1 MFTLQE
7 LKSICS
13 KKLEQYTKEKNE
25 QKIKTFTLIQQM
37 LEYEDA
43 LKKLGPEIC
52 FNIFYDLGFDKKQA
66 TQIYADLVLKQ

>member
-52 FNIFYDLGFDKKQA
+52 FFLISFICFVGS
-66 TQIYADLVLKQ
+66 LVV

>member
-43 LKKLGPEIC
+43 LKKLGPELC
-52 FNIFYDLGFDKKQA
+52 FNIFVSLVFYQSQGHK
-66 TQIYADLVLKQ
+66 IY